1 MKNLAVLLFLV
12 ILTGLGV
19 AKASPPNWSG
29 RYAPC
34 NHHSDLL
41 DHGYV
46 DLAVRISTVNPLLAQ
61 QFARAMEFWSGVL
74 DLDWHAVDSQDCAIQ
89 LVDGTPALFDFCLC
103 MSARSQIPDRSA
115 FEGWIAFNPRM
126 KLTKHQMFL
135 DSVHEIGHLL
145 GLPHNPDESSVMFS
159 FGLEKGASLD
169 AADLDMLA
177 ARHQLRA
184 QISSQHRGMKEIRV
198 TEPAKHGHS
207 PTDAG
212 F

>member
-1 MKNLAVLLFLV
+1 
-12 ILTGLGV
+12 
-19 AKASPPNWSG
+19 
-29 RYAPC
+29 
-34 NHHSDLL
+34 
-41 DHGYV
+41 
-46 DLAVRISTVNPLLAQ
+46 
-61 QFARAMEFWSGVL
+61 
-74 DLDWHAVDSQDCAIQ
+74 
-89 LVDGTPALFDFCLC
+89 
-103 MSARSQIPDRSA
+103 
-115 FEGWIAFNPRM
+115 M

-145 GLPHNPDESSVMFS
+145 GLPHNPDETSVMFS

-169 AADLDMLA
+169 AADLDILA

-198 TEPAKHGHS
+198 TEPVTKHGHS